1 MNVHSKNKPS
11 PKRDQILAAALRLV
25 SQHGF
30 HGTSMSMLAAEAD
43 CGQGTIYNYFS
54 GKEELLEALF
64 RQLKS
69 EFVAAIL
76 DGDTNADALEVRFKR
91 MWKNIILYFIGF
103 PDRAAYFQQYH
114 SSPYYSVETDGFIME
129 VLQPLLMVYT
139 DAMQR
144 GEIRNLPQPV
154 LESLTIDLAISLA
167 RRHGNGEI
175 ELTDAL
181 IEETGEACWQ
191 SLKGCK

>member
-1 MNVHSKNKPS
+1 VNVHSKTKPS

-54 GKEELLEALF
+54 GKEDLLEALF
-64 RQLKS
+64 RQLKL
-69 EFVAAIL
+69 EFVTAIM
-76 DGDTNADALEVRFKR
+76 DGDLDSDSLEVRFKR
-91 MWKNIILYFIGF
+91 MWKNIIHYFIAYS
-103 PDRAAYFQQYH
+103 DRAAYFQQYH
-114 SSPYYSVETDGFIME
+114 SSPYYSVETDDFIME
-129 VLQPLLMVYT
+129 VLQPLLRVYYE
-139 DAMQR
+139 AMQS

-175 ELTDAL
+175 DMTDDL
-181 IEETGEACWQ
+181 IDETGQACWQ
-191 SLKGCK
+191 SLKGCN